1 MSSMENLSKSW
12 VDRFA
17 ERFATPVAILIV
29 VGILVAV
36 VLGQQ
41 KSPLKE
47 SAAPITG
54 TTIPVAWDDLGKQL
68 VETGVIDKAQLAP
81 LYGKLS
87 QEQQMLLGTTTG
99 DLAVTPGN
107 APYLLNLFWALGLGN
122 KNPILEDEMADP
134 RYGGAG
140 GFASTG
146 GWTIAKGDP
155 MNHYGKHSFIK
166 LTPAQ
171 QKLVDDVSE
180 NIYRPCCDN
189 STHFPDCNH
198 GMAMLGLLELMASQ
212 GRSEGEMYRA
222 ALTMNSYWFPSEY
235 QTLQAYFASK
245 GVEWK
250 DVSPKE
256 VLGKSYSSASGY
268 GHIATLMQPQQSGG
282 ASCSVS

>member
-1 MSSMENLSKSW
+1 VW
-12 VDRFA
+12 
-17 ERFATPVAILIV
+17 
-29 VGILVAV
+29 G
-36 VLGQQ
+36 
-41 KSPLKE
+41 
-47 SAAPITG
+47 
-54 TTIPVAWDDLGKQL
+54 DLGKQL
-68 VETGVIDKAQLAP
+68 VDAGVIDKGQLTT

-87 QEQQMLLGTTTG
+87 EEQLTLLGTTTG
-99 DLAVTPGN
+99 DLTVTPGN

-122 KNPILEDEMADP
+122 TNPILADEMADP

-155 MNHYGKHSFIK
+155 MGHYGKHALIT

-189 STHFPDCNH
+189 PTHFPDCNH

-212 GRSEGEMYRA
+212 GRNADEMYRA

-235 QTLQAYFASK
+235 QTLQSYFASK
-245 GVEWK
+245 GIGWK

-256 VLGKSYSSASGY
+256 VLGKDYSSASGY
-268 GHIATLMQPQQSGG
+268 GRIAALMQPQQQGG
-282 ASCSVS
+282 ASCSV